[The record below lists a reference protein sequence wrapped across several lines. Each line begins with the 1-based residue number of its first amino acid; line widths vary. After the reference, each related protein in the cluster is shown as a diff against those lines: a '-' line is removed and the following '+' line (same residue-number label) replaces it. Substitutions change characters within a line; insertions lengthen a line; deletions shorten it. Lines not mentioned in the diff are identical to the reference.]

1 MRKLLIIGCLLGTVF
16 IAFGQNKKKNK
27 KTLQTAA
34 SVTVTDSINYREVGS
49 PMPEIKVIT
58 PKKDVITTK
67 DLANDANLFV
77 MMFNPTCGH
86 CQEMTL
92 ALGKSADLFKK
103 SKVIM
108 IASPNQEPLLDFF
121 ENTTHVSKYHPT
133 FQYGLDSSD
142 FIIKAFRYQ
151 SLPQINVYDKDRKL
165 IKIINGENTVE
176 SLREYIE

>member
-1 MRKLLIIGCLLGTVF
+1 MRKLLIIVCLLGTVS
-16 IAFGQNKKKNK
+16 IAFGQKKKKNK
-27 KTLQTAA
+27 KPENAVAA
-34 SVTVTDSINYREVGS
+34 FTTDSIDYKEVGA
-49 PMPEIKVIT
+49 PMPPIRVLT
-58 PKKDVITTK
+58 PKKAFVTSK
-67 DLANDANLFV
+67 DLENDANLFV
-77 MMFNPTCGH
+77 MMFTPTCGH
-86 CQEMTL
+86 CQEMTE
-92 ALGKSADLFKK
+92 ALGKNVALFKR

-142 FIIKAFRYQ
+142 FILKTFRYQ

-165 IKIINGENTVE
+165 IKIVNGENTVE